1 MRINRNKLKCY
12 THRIVTIYIFNKI
25 ANSFKCPYRSI
36 FSKKLFQVS
45 LSLMYEGMKMEKAF
59 TVSIQPMEMYSF
71 ILSRQSKSLGF
82 LCIRPNEILTFRFL
96 KWNFMF
102 FKFWPCKFLGFFI
115 LIYRNLTL
123 FLLWPNKFYVF

>member
-1 MRINRNKLKCY
+1 MFPTLYSSSVNQVKYHPVQYSTVQYSTVQFTLHSYNIKDIYFNNLRINRNKLKCY

-71 ILSRQSKSLGF
+71 ILSR
-82 LCIRPNEILTFRFL
+82 
-96 KWNFMF
+96 
-102 FKFWPCKFLGFFI
+102 
-115 LIYRNLTL
+115 
-123 FLLWPNKFYVF
+123 